1 MIRSLSFR
9 YGRRGFQQGATTLI
23 TALAVLIL
31 MTILTL
37 ASGLVATVEQ
47 RTAGNDLRARQAFEA
62 AMTGYEFAL
71 AYLAAPAD
79 PALPFNGLNRAPPG
93 SNVSPLTL
101 PQAQTLV
108 GGGRYAVEFCDARVD
123 PATGQLLSPLLRP
136 DQPCVAGSP
145 ADTRRVV
152 YARGWGAD
160 GAALHHVIAL
170 VDKAPAF
177 AGAPAN
183 PLVSR
188 GVVGINGS
196 GDVTNPEGR
205 LTIWSGQD
213 VTFTNANFKT
223 NILAPTVAPGQIG
236 EVIESSSLRQA
247 GMDVVANDG
256 NLSTK
261 TGAEFFTN
269 FMGYEP
275 SAYATAVNAT
285 AGTSLTSFAGAPSQN
300 QIIFVTPPAGASTPY
315 TFGLSGNP
323 EFGVLGDANTPS
335 APTVIVVDGNL
346 DVSGNVT
353 LNGLLYVRGNI
364 TGNGNFTVRGA
375 IIVEGR
381 VDNLTGSVDVVYNS
395 LLLGAARGLGRA
407 AVLPG
412 SWKDWVT
419 PTAAGAPTF
428 Y

>member
-1 MIRSLSFR
+1 MISHPSSVYRCR
-9 YGRRGFQQGATTLI
+9 ATQRGATTLI

-31 MTILTL
+31 LTILTL
-37 ASGLVATVEQ
+37 VSGLVATVEQ
-47 RTAGNDLRARQAFEA
+47 RTAANDQRARQALEA
-62 AMTGYEFAL
+62 AMTGYEHAL
-71 AYLAAPAD
+71 AYLAAPIDLAF
-79 PALPFNGLNRAPPG
+79 PFNGLDRAPPG
-93 SNVSPLTL
+93 RNVSPLTL
-101 PQAQTLV
+101 PQAQRLD

-123 PATGQLLSPLLRP
+123 PATGQLLSPLP
-136 DQPCVAGSP
+136 PPGEPCTAGSV
-145 ADTRRVV
+145 AETRRVV

-160 GAALHHVIAL
+160 GAALHHVIAV

-177 AGAPAN
+177 AGTPGN

-188 GVVGINGS
+188 GLVGINGS

-223 NILAPTVAPGQIG
+223 NILAPTVTPGQAG

-256 NLSTK
+256 NLSSK
-261 TGAEFFTN
+261 TGPEFFTN

-285 AGTSLTSFAGAPSQN
+285 STTNLTSYAGASSQN
-300 QIIFVTPPAGASTPY
+300 QIIWVTPPAGASTPY

-323 EFGVLGDANTPS
+323 EFGLLGDVDTPS

-346 DVSGNVT
+346 DVSGNVAI
-353 LNGLLYVRGNI
+353 NGLIYIRGNL
-364 TGNGNFTVRGA
+364 TGHGNLTVRGA

-381 VDNLTGSVDVVYNS
+381 VDNLTGSVDVIYNS

-412 SWKDWVT
+412 SWKDWIT
-419 PTAAGAPTF
+419 PTAAGAATF